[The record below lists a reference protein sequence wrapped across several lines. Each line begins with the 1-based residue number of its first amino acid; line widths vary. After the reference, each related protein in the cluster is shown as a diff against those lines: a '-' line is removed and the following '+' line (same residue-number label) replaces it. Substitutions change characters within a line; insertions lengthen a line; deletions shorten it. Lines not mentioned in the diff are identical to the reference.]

1 VLKRNEHFLFVR
13 RVDDGGERHPIEQ
26 LHVVFLVRLERC
38 SLVLL
43 HLKHTPTLLIQDE
56 KVKNAL
62 EITRVVLEDEAA
74 RKTTFDLLDES
85 RLEVAFL
92 QAYSTPSII
101 AHDCDTM

>member
-1 VLKRNEHFLFVR
+1 M
-13 RVDDGGERHPIEQ
+13 P
-26 LHVVFLVRLERC
+26 LV
-38 SLVLL
+38 
-43 HLKHTPTLLIQDE
+43 QDE

-62 EITRVVLEDEAA
+62 AVSRVILEDEAA
-74 RKTTFDLLDES
+74 RKTMFDLLDEL